1 MTGTPEWPSRRAI
14 LWFLVL
20 LLVAGGLQSTVAAH
34 FTFWN
39 AQPDFPM
46 ALALAAALLSDA
58 ATGSLAGFAAGLVSG
73 SIVGQTLG
81 TFLVTRTLAGFVSG
95 SFTARLYGANLG
107 VVVLGVFT
115 GSVVAEILHGLAAPR
130 ISLLHWIQTAL
141 LGGAMNALLA
151 LPLSALL
158 RRCGWG
164 RGARP

>member
-1 MTGTPEWPSRRAI
+1 MSGTTEWPSRSAI
-14 LWFLVL
+14 LWFLLFL
-20 LLVAGGLQSTVAAH
+20 LIAGGMQSTVAAY

-39 AQPDFPM
+39 AQPDFPL
-46 ALALAAALLSDA
+46 ALALVAALLSDA
-58 ATGSLAGFAAGLVSG
+58 AVGSLVGFAAGLVSG
-73 SIVGQTLG
+73 SIVGQILG
-81 TFLVTRTLAGFVSG
+81 TYLVTRTLAGFVAG

-115 GSVVAEILHGLAAPR
+115 GSVVSEILHGLAAPR

-164 RGARP
+164 KSRQ